1 MTVTEI
7 ISIIFSLRKA
17 FLFLKLNILLKLDR
31 KPDVSGVA
39 PKNKIRRIRG
49 INANKAKKEMEAFT
63 ARKFRR
69 LKLDNISWSM
79 K

>member
-1 MTVTEI
+1 M
-7 ISIIFSLRKA
+7 
-17 FLFLKLNILLKLDR
+17 
-31 KPDVSGVA
+31 
-39 PKNKIRRIRG
+39 RRIRG
-49 INANKAKKEMEAFT
+49 INANNAKKEMEAFT